1 LKRIQLQAVLLAVSL
16 PLLAVGCGGSSSA
29 SAGGGGGSV
38 KLDLV
43 AYSTPAE
50 AYAQLIDAF
59 KKTAAG
65 KNVTFSESYGSSG
78 DQSRAVEAGQ
88 PADFLHFALEP
99 DMKRVVDA
107 GMVAPTWNSGQYKG
121 VLVNSVVSF
130 IVRKGNPKGIHT
142 WADLLKPDVEVVV
155 ANPFTSG
162 GARWN
167 VMAAY
172 GAQIKLG
179 KTPDQAVQYL
189 YELYKHIKVQDSSAR
204 DALATFT
211 GGRGDVLLS
220 YENEAILAEAKGEP
234 VEHLVPDQTILI
246 QTVAAVDSK
255 SKHPKEAKAW
265 LDFLY
270 TPQAQQIFADDGYR
284 PVVSG
289 VTGKYDFPQPSG
301 LFTIDDLGGWKTV
314 KDKFFD
320 DKVGIMAKVEQS
332 IGVSTS
338 G

>member
-1 LKRIQLQAVLLAVSL
+1 V
-16 PLLAVGCGGSSSA
+16 LAVGCGGSSGTGS
-29 SAGGGGGSV
+29 GGGGNV

-50 AYAQLIDAF
+50 AYAQLFPAF
-59 KKTAAG
+59 QATAAG
-65 KNVTFSESYGSSG
+65 KNVDFSESYGSSG

-88 PADFLHFALEP
+88 SADFVHFALEP

-107 GMVAPTWNSGQYKG
+107 GMVAPTWNTGQYKG
-121 VLVNSVVSF
+121 KLVNSVVSF
-130 IVRKGNPKGIHT
+130 IVRKGNPKGIKT
-142 WADLLKPDVEVVV
+142 WDDLVKPGVEVVI

-172 GAQIKLG
+172 GAQIKQG

-189 YELYKHIKVQDSSAR
+189 YELYKHVKVQDASAR

-246 QTVAAVDSK
+246 ETVAAVGAK
-255 SKHPKEAKAW
+255 TNHPKEAKAW

-270 TPQAQQIFADDGYR
+270 TPEAQKIFADDGYR
-284 PVVSG
+284 PVVQG
-289 VTGKYDFPQPSG
+289 VTGKYDFPQPAT
-301 LFTIDDLGGWKTV
+301 LFTIDDLGGWSAVKT
-314 KDKFFD
+314 KFFD
-320 DKVGIMAKVEQS
+320 EKTGIMALVEKS

>member
-1 LKRIQLQAVLLAVSL
+1 LLVVAL
-16 PLLAVGCGGSSSA
+16 PLLAAGCGGSSGSGDGT
-29 SAGGGGGSV
+29 GGGGKA

-50 AYAQLIDAF
+50 AYAQLFSAF
-59 KKTAAG
+59 QATDAG
-65 KNVTFSESYGSSG
+65 KNVDFSESYGASG

-88 PADFLHFALEP
+88 SADFVHFALET

-107 GMVAPTWNSGQYKG
+107 GMVDAGWNTGQYKG
-121 VLVNSVVSF
+121 KLVNSVTSF
-130 IVRKGNPKGIHT
+130 IVREGNPKNITT
-142 WADLLKPDVEVVV
+142 WDDLLKSDVEVVI

-172 GAQIKLG
+172 GAQLEQG
-179 KTPDQAVQYL
+179 KTEEQAVQYL
-189 YELYKHIKVQDSSAR
+189 YELYKHVKVQDSSAR

-234 VEHLVPDQTILI
+234 VEHRVPDQTILI
-246 QTVAAVDSK
+246 ETVAAIGSK
-255 SKHPKEAKAW
+255 TKNPAQAQAW

-270 TPQAQQIFADDGYR
+270 TPEAQKVFADDGYR
-284 PVVSG
+284 PVVEG
-289 VTGKYDFPQPSG
+289 VTGKYDFPQPAS
-301 LFTIDDLGGWKTV
+301 LFTIDDLGGWSDV

-320 DKVGIMAKVEQS
+320 DTTGIMALVEKS

>member
-1 LKRIQLQAVLLAVSL
+1 LLVVAL
-16 PLLAVGCGGSSSA
+16 PLLVAGCGGSSS
-29 SAGGGGGSV
+29 SGGSGGGGKV

-50 AYAQLIDAF
+50 AYAQLFSAF
-59 KKTAAG
+59 QATDAG
-65 KNVTFSESYGSSG
+65 KNVEFSESYGSSG

-88 PADFLHFALEP
+88 NADFVHFALEP
-99 DMKRVVDA
+99 DMTRVVDA
-107 GMVAPTWNSGQYKG
+107 GAVAADWNQNQYKG
-121 VLVNSVVSF
+121 KLVNSVTSF
-130 IVRKGNPKGIHT
+130 IVRKGNPKNIRT
-142 WADLLKPDVEVVV
+142 WDDLLKPDVEVVV

-172 GAQIKLG
+172 GAQLQQG
-179 KTPDQAVQYL
+179 KTEEQAVQYL
-189 YELYKHIKVQDSSAR
+189 YDLYKHIKVQDSSAR

-246 QTVAAVDSK
+246 ETVAAIGAK
-255 SKHPKEAKAW
+255 TKHPKEAKAF

-270 TPQAQQIFADDGYR
+270 TPDAQKIFADDGYR
-284 PVVSG
+284 PVVEG
-289 VTGKYDFPQPSG
+289 VTGKYDFPQPAN
-301 LFTIDDLGGWKTV
+301 LFTIDDLGGWSTV

-320 DKVGIMAKVEQS
+320 DTTGIMALVEKS